1 MIKVRILEIEAE
13 LEEVVRLLDSL
24 GLSTPPASPPLPM
37 SPAAESAPSA
47 FAQEETPAQL
57 GHGEEEDCV
66 HHWKI
71 GRPSDGVAHGVCQN
85 CGAEKDFE
93 HDHDAA
99 DGAPAGA
106 AELVTVFNRQSK
118 RQVLHAAVCGHARR
132 ALESR
137 PVALDQVNFLLSD
150 TTVQKHSCVFK
161 RAKTASP

>member
-47 FAQEETPAQL
+47 FVQEETPAEL
-57 GHGEEEDCV
+57 GHGDETSCV
-66 HHWKI
+66 HHWRI
-71 GRPSDGVAHGVCQN
+71 ERPVDGVAHGVCQN

-99 DGAPAGA
+99 EGAATGS

-118 RQVLHAAVCGHARR
+118 RQVLHAAICGYARR
-132 ALESR
+132 ALRSR
-137 PVALDQVNFLLSD
+137 PVALDQVNSLLSD
-150 TTVQKHSCVFK
+150 TSVKKHFCVFK
-161 RAKTASP
+161 RATVTP